1 MCCCFKQRTA
11 YEMRISDW
19 SSDVCSSDLSPV
31 VILWPT
37 DPATPAALRSMAK
50 AYGIGGVRFS
60 GLPDAN
66 GTVSF
71 LQDGALRSWE
81 AANELGPA
89 VVLMPMMS
97 DQPHALPAA
106 MKRIGEWA
114 RHNPTLHIVH
124 QHFGIQVDEQKPN

>member
-1 MCCCFKQRTA
+1 
-11 YEMRISDW
+11 MRISDW
-19 SSDVCSSDLSPV
+19 SSDVCSSDLVAEQYPERVSPV

-66 GTVSF
+66 GTCSF

-81 AANELGPA
+81 AANELGLV
-89 VVLMPMMS
+89 VVLIPRLA
-97 DQPHALPAA
+97 DPTHPLPA
-106 MKRIGEWA
+106 
-114 RHNPTLHIVH
+114 
-124 QHFGIQVDEQKPN
+124 EQKPVGGLAAQNPPLTSRAYQ

>member
-1 MCCCFKQRTA
+1 MLFERWDEA
-11 YEMRISDW
+11 EVEMGCGVQFNALYSTDNRYLL
-19 SSDVCSSDLSPV
+19 DVAEQYPERVSPV

-66 GTVSF
+66 GPFSF

-81 AANELGPA
+81 AANRSEEHTSELQSLMRISYA
-89 VVLMPMMS
+89 VFCF
-97 DQPHALPAA
+97 
-106 MKRIGEWA
+106 
-114 RHNPTLHIVH
+114 T
-124 QHFGIQVDEQKPN
+124 QKKYNNY